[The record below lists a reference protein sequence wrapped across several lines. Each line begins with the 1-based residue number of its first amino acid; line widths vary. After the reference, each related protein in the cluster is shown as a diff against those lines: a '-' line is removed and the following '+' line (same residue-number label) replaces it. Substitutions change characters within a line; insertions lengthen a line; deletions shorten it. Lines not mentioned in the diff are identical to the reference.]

1 MLLRTPCLLTAASR
15 RSDLEI
21 LSYCMV
27 QWLCG
32 RLPWEDKLQDPL
44 YVRDAKIRYVKH
56 PAWALP
62 SAALCHLYSSHR
74 LMCIKESCNVFTS
87 RSQENITEF
96 MAKCFSS
103 QDKPGETH
111 SGGSVAAMDQR

>member
-1 MLLRTPCLLTAASR
+1 MKQPVDSCAHGYLVLAASR

-44 YVRDAKIRYVKH
+44 YVRDSKIR
-56 PAWALP
+56 LDF
-62 SAALCHLYSSHR
+62 S
-74 LMCIKESCNVFTS
+74 
-87 RSQENITEF
+87 IT
-96 MAKCFSS
+96 K
-103 QDKPGETH
+103 
-111 SGGSVAAMDQR
+111 